1 MNKRFACRHVSMV
14 DQNLLNCLS
23 SHRTS
28 SHTSEIVRVIFLT
41 CLQVMVFCDKQY
53 RLKKYYCGVNHYR
66 KLANCR
72 VPEPLPCAET
82 RAHGKPDLCRVLEE
96 TAHDKGS
103 THGNNFI
110 CRVSAQKT
118 HGKGTTHGKHVRL
131 PCAEKGCT
139 RQIFS
144 TRQRAPVCRVPAI
157 LHTTNLWHTA
167 KLCKKK

>member
-28 SHTSEIVRVIFLT
+28 SHTSEIVGVIFLT
-41 CLQVMVFCDKQY
+41 CLQVMIFCDKQY

-82 RAHGKPDLCRVLEE
+82 RAHGKPDLCRVPEE
-96 TAHDKGS
+96 TAHGKGS

-110 CRVSAQKT
+110 CRVRPKNIRQR
-118 HGKGTTHGKHVRL
+118 HN
-131 PCAEKGCT
+131 T
-139 RQIFS
+139 RQTCAF
-144 TRQRAPVCRVPAI
+144 AVC
-157 LHTTNLWHTA
+157 
-167 KLCKKK
+167 